1 MKRFTWCKLSSFA
14 IEEAFAVETGKH
26 CQCVKTL
33 DVLAPIICNDK
44 WLEKLRLVDPPIYKV
59 NARVCSEHFA
69 DTCYVSPV
77 LEGHGPFR
85 RTLKP
90 DAVPTIFSF
99 VSPPKRRKLS
109 EARQAK
115 SQHKDLVEGLLNER
129 DDTAESRD
137 LEPVSVVTTRDVGTQ
152 CGKLTTRI

>member
-1 MKRFTWCKLSSFA
+1 M
-14 IEEAFAVETGKH
+14 

-33 DVLAPIICNDK
+33 YVLAPIICNDK
-44 WLEKLRLVDPPIYKV
+44 WLEKLRLVDPPIYQA

-77 LEGHGPFR
+77 LEGHGPFT

-115 SQHKDLVEGLLNER
+115 SQHKDLVEGLLNKR
-129 DDTAESRD
+129 DDTAESLD
-137 LEPVSVVTTRDVGTQ
+137 EPVSVVTTRDVGTQ
-152 CGKLTTRI
+152 YGKFTRI